1 MLKYDKLFALL
12 EQKGIS
18 QNKLCD
24 DDVYGIS
31 RAQLNRLKHNK
42 IVYTS
47 TLDRVLKYLGCD
59 NINEIIEFVNE
70 DKKTIEL

>member
-1 MLKYDKLFALL
+1 MLKYDKLFSLL

-59 NINEIIEFVNE
+59 SVTEILEFVNE
-70 DKKTIEL
+70 DLNKQ